1 MKIALVR
8 KYYTDFGGAER
19 YTAAMAE
26 HLLDAGHEVHVF
38 ANEWKV
44 GKEGTGS
51 GRIVFHRV
59 PMLKGLSVLEVLSF
73 ALNSRRM
80 LKKERFDIIHSF
92 EKTVYQDVYR
102 AGDGCH
108 REWLIQRRKIDPLYK
123 TIINR
128 INPLHLV
135 LLQIERKIFRKGN
148 FKTIIAI
155 SKRGKEEIA
164 KHYEVSR
171 KKIKVI
177 YNAIDANRFDLD
189 DRTKKRAK
197 VRKAIGIPEDAPLL
211 IFVGSGFRRKGLPA
225 AIRALAR
232 LDSRVSLMVVGRDR
246 AGPYRSLAK
255 KEGVE
260 NRVFFMGPVVDV
272 ERYYCAS
279 DLFVFPTVYEPF
291 GNVCLEAMAAGLPVI
306 TSRICGGSEVLDEGK
321 NGYVVENPT
330 DPSEIAEKVG
340 LGLALDRLSV
350 QARNRELL
358 NNFTWEEQ
366 LLKIT
371 DIYAAVAGGDTYY
384 E

>member
-1 MKIALVR
+1 MKIALIR

-19 YTAAMAE
+19 YTAALSE
-26 HLLDAGHEVHVF
+26 HLLKSGHEVHVF
-38 ANEWKV
+38 ANEWKI
-44 GKEGTGS
+44 GKKEAAS
-51 GRIVFHRV
+51 GQIVFHRV

-80 LKKERFDIIHSF
+80 LKRERFDIIHRF
-92 EKTVYQDVYR
+92 DRTIYQDVYR

-135 LLQIERKIFRKGN
+135 LLQIEREIFQKGN
-148 FKTIIAI
+148 YRMIIAI

-164 KHYEVSR
+164 KHYEVPR
-171 KKIKVI
+171 EKIKVI
-177 YNAIDANRFDLD
+177 YNAIDTSRFDLHD
-189 DRTKKRAK
+189 MTKTRAK
-197 VRKAIGIPEDAPLL
+197 VRRAIGITEDAPLL

-225 AIRALAR
+225 TIRALTR
-232 LDSRVSLMVVGRDR
+232 LDARVLLMVIGRDR

-260 NRVFFMGPVVDV
+260 KQVFFTGPVVDV
-272 ERYYCAS
+272 EKYYCAS

-306 TSRICGGSEVLDEGK
+306 TSRISGASEVLDEGK
-321 NGYVVENPT
+321 NGYVIEDPT
-330 DPSEIAEKVG
+330 DCDEIAGKIRMGLELEPRFVRDFNAEK
-340 LGLALDRLSV
+340 LRQYSWDRYLNQLSTLYEGI
-350 QARNRELL
+350 NEK
-358 NNFTWEEQ
+358 
-366 LLKIT
+366 KI
-371 DIYAAVAGGDTYY
+371 
-384 E
+384 